1 MLVLA
6 GVVPTVGGTAEPVN
20 RDQRAVED
28 RVHRSLRDEHRLG
41 QARRQ
46 PGEQVDRLA
55 HVAVHRATPAQGAG
69 HAGPV
74 AQVVEDPQDGV
85 ESRGGVPVL
94 AEPVVDQR
102 EVAEGAG
109 FAAAVANCA
118 PDGEGSTVPVS
129 GAGQLSAPPVDVP
142 QAGQGLGLGLA
153 LAEPAGGLAGVA
165 VDRGGVGVLTGL
177 EAVAGQDGGQVDALP
192 ALAVVGLVPDRGHEV
207 RPLRVQPGA
216 GGDLVSRWRSDRG
229 GDRAG
234 LPFVGPAG
242 ARGLDCDACRDEVVV
257 EQPGERPV
265 PLDSTRWA
273 SASVSSI
280 RTASSIPVPVSAAR
294 ECRSTSMPGCRPS
307 SRNVWAA
314 AGGRISYDHENT
326 ARTAVCGSPSVSR
339 MSSRRRSSASSSTR
353 SANDLR
359 GSAAARSPATHGA
372 TGSLA
377 HRMARSRA
385 ARGSAPTRSGPTK
398 PASSAIA
405 SSMGSTSRLSRRARS
420 RATNPVIVLRL
431 VTSTR
436 QPGAAGNKGRT
447 CCGSAAL
454 SSSTSIRR
462 WWSNGRYSAP
472 FVSTAA
478 GIRAAVTP
486 SAARKWSRMRSG
498 SAGGP
503 GP

>member
-1 MLVLA
+1 MGNVDAVMLVLA

-242 ARGLDCDACRDEVVV
+242 AQGLDCDACRDEVVV
-257 EQPGERPV
+257 EQPGERG
-265 PLDSTRWA
+265 
-273 SASVSSI
+273 
-280 RTASSIPVPVSAAR
+280 VPVWFRVVSEGLLGGVRAEQVVHAKAPR
-294 ECRSTSMPGCRPS
+294 AVGFHEVGVGECVEHPDRFVDSGAGERGQGVPVDIDAWMQAEQPECL
-307 SRNVWAA
+307 
-314 AGGRISYDHENT
+314 GGRW
-326 ARTAVCGSPSVSR
+326 RQ
-339 MSSRRRSSASSSTR
+339 
-353 SANDLR
+353 DLVR
-359 GSAAARSPATHGA
+359 P
-372 TGSLA
+372 
-377 HRMARSRA
+377 
-385 ARGSAPTRSGPTK
+385 
-398 PASSAIA
+398 
-405 SSMGSTSRLSRRARS
+405 
-420 RATNPVIVLRL
+420 
-431 VTSTR
+431 
-436 QPGAAGNKGRT
+436 
-447 CCGSAAL
+447 
-454 SSSTSIRR
+454 
-462 WWSNGRYSAP
+462 
-472 FVSTAA
+472 
-478 GIRAAVTP
+478 
-486 SAARKWSRMRSG
+486 
-498 SAGGP
+498 
-503 GP
+503 